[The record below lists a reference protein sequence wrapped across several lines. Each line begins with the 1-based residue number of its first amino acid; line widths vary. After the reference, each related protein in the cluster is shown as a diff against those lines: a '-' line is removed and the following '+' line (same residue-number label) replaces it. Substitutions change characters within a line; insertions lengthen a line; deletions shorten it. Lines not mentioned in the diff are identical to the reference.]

1 MILQRVFTQELISVN
16 EIIIGAIAAGVG
28 AVLAALGTMIVNI
41 VKAKNEPRM
50 KELEL
55 GKDFQSI
62 VNGIADQLNQFQA
75 DCNEA
80 FEQLEDKIDNYHVE
94 QKAYNIAM
102 IRHDIVQVY
111 EFYKEKKEIPLPV
124 YQSVLDLYDKY
135 AGLGGNSFVHEIVDE
150 MKEWNKE

>member
-1 MILQRVFTQELISVN
+1 MSEVVIA
-16 EIIIGAIAAGVG
+16 AIAAGVG

-41 VKAKNEPRM
+41 VKAKNEPKM

-55 GKDFQSI
+55 GKDFQSSI
-62 VNGIADQLNQFQA
+62 DGLIDQLKQFQA
-75 DCNEA
+75 NCNES

-94 QKAYNIAM
+94 QKTYNIAM

-111 EFYKEKKEIPLPV
+111 ETYKEKKEIPMPV

-135 AGLGGNSFVHEIVDE
+135 AGLGGNSFVHEIIDE
-150 MKEWNKE
+150 MKGWNKK